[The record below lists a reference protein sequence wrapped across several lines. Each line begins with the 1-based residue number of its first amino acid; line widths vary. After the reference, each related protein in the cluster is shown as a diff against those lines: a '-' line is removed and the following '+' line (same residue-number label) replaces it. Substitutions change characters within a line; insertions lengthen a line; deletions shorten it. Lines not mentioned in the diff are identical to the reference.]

1 MQAVRDFFIP
11 CYDMPERQERTGKM
25 KPYKH
30 KVQYYETDQMG
41 IVHHSNYI
49 RWFEEARI
57 DYMEQMGLGYD
68 QMEEKGI
75 LSSVLSVEADY
86 LRMVHFGETVTIE
99 TFVKEYNGIKLTVG
113 YEVISDKTQMVHC
126 RGITRH
132 CFINREGKPLALKQ
146 TCLEFHNMFV
156 KGLEDHKNK

>member
-1 MQAVRDFFIP
+1 M
-11 CYDMPERQERTGKM
+11 
-25 KPYKH
+25 
-30 KVQYYETDQMG
+30 
-41 IVHHSNYI
+41 
-49 RWFEEARI
+49 
-57 DYMEQMGLGYD
+57 
-68 QMEEKGI
+68 
-75 LSSVLSVEADY
+75 LSVEADY

-156 KGLEDHKNK
+156 KVWKTTKINRVYQERKERVQIMKITLKDGSVKEYERSMSVLDIAKDISEGLARAATCAKIDGDIV

>member
-1 MQAVRDFFIP
+1 
-11 CYDMPERQERTGKM
+11 MPERQERTGKM

-49 RWFEEARI
+49 RWFEEART

-75 LSSVLSVEADY
+75 LSPVLSVEADY